1 MRFGLI
7 LVMALLLVSCTSQ
20 VESPSVYSSVEKA
33 ELHRAT
39 QTEDDSQ
46 ALNLSISVFEG
57 ESLDGLTAR
66 MMKPVAFAE
75 SRYIPYLLKQALEES
90 GFWGAVRVL
99 PQSDP
104 TAELTLEGRILSS
117 DGFQLRVHL
126 LCRDS
131 LGRIWLDQI
140 YEDQANVADYPDEI
154 VTAEDPFQDLYIRMA
169 NDLALSLQNQS
180 ADIRS
185 SLIDAALLRYA
196 QALSP
201 ETFSRYINYDQKEQW
216 SVLGLPARDDP
227 MYKRVLRIRDSE
239 YEFIDSVDEQYQI
252 VFNRMKMPYAYWRKN
267 SFEFEDYNRRL
278 AAKSGQKRSR
288 VDARYDSMLKVYRQF
303 QDRRNN
309 EDELRQMV
317 QSFDAELSPLI
328 TRVEGQLIQLVG
340 SLEGQYESWRNL
352 LRQLYRLEQN

>member
-1 MRFGLI
+1 MRLGL
-7 LVMALLLVSCTSQ
+7 LSVMLLLISCASE
-20 VESPSVYSSVEKA
+20 VESPRAFSSIEKVE
-33 ELHRAT
+33 LLRAAPS
-39 QTEDDSQ
+39 EDNSQ

-57 ESLDGLTAR
+57 ESLGALTAR
-66 MMKPVAFAE
+66 LMKPVAFAE
-75 SRYIPYLLKQALEES
+75 SRYIPYLLKQTLEES
-90 GFWGAVRVL
+90 GFWGAVRVV
-99 PQSDP
+99 PQADP
-104 TAELTLEGRILSS
+104 TAELSLEGRVLSS
-117 DGFQLRVHL
+117 DGFHLEVHL

-131 LGRIWLDQI
+131 LGRIWLDEVYQ
-140 YEDQANVADYPDEI
+140 DQADGADYPDKI
-154 VTAEDPFQDLYIRMA
+154 VATKDPFQDLYIRMA

-227 MYKRVLRIRDSE
+227 MYKRVLRIRESE

-252 VFNRMKMPYAYWRKN
+252 VFNRMKIPYAYWRKN

-278 AAKSGQKRSR
+278 AEKSGQKRPR
-288 VDARYDSMLKVYRQF
+288 VDTRYDSVLKVYRQF

-317 QSFDAELSPLI
+317 QSFDAELSPLM

-352 LRQLYRLEQN
+352 LKQLYRLERN